1 MLCYDYNKLS
11 PKRLVVCNML
21 NSRGLFAEEGV
32 WRDVEVVGI
41 RDSLR
46 GLSATALVMAYVD
59 THGTV
64 GTR

>member
-1 MLCYDYNKLS
+1 
-11 PKRLVVCNML
+11 ML